1 MITNKML
8 IAEFGLIFLYIFAFG
23 ISDFIVKKYIN
34 NDQHYILYYFFIG
47 ILGMMILKIASNSKK
62 TTVDEPYFS
71 S

>member
-1 MITNKML
+1 MINKL
-8 IAEFGLIFLYIFAFG
+8 PIFEFGLIFLYICAFG

-47 ILGMMILKIASNSKK
+47 ILGMMLLKISSNSKK